1 MMTLNQNKK
10 PHIVFLFS
18 DTGGGHRSAAQ
29 AIIEAL
35 EIFYPYQVT
44 TEMVDFFIEYA
55 PPPLDL
61 APATYAQMGQL
72 PELWKLG
79 YKMSNGKRRSE
90 AIQEVLWPYV
100 RKSTERLVKEHPC
113 NLFVSVHPLVNTP
126 ILRALE
132 DDSTPYLTVIT
143 DMVTTHAFWYN
154 TRASMILT
162 PTEEALARGLQI
174 GIDPERIK
182 VVGQPISDAFRKPT
196 ASKTELRLKLGWHQ
210 DLPVVLIIGGGE
222 GMGPLEATVRAV
234 DSANLPLKMVVVAG
248 RNNALKDRLD
258 EADYRT
264 PHEILGFVEN
274 MPDLMNAADIII
286 TKAGPGTI
294 SEAFVAGLPIILYS
308 RMPGQEDGNINYVVD
323 KAAGV
328 WAPEPEDV
336 VKTLKN
342 WIDHPMLRNAIAS
355 ISKSLARPDASKN
368 IADEII
374 KIVNIDQI

>member
-1 MMTLNQNKK
+1 MTRNQNKK

-35 EIFYPYQVT
+35 EIYYPDQVT
-44 TEMVDFFIEYA
+44 TKMVDFFIEYA

-61 APATYAQMGQL
+61 APATYAQMGQV
-72 PELWKLG
+72 PELWKFG

-90 AIQEVLWPYV
+90 MIQEVLWPYIK
-100 RKSTERLVKEHPC
+100 KSTERLLKEHPC
-113 NLFVSVHPLVNTP
+113 DLFVSVHPLVNTP
-126 ILRALE
+126 ILRAL
-132 DDSTPYLTVIT
+132 DDDRIPYITVIT

-154 TRASMILT
+154 MRANMILT

-174 GIDPERIK
+174 GIAPERIK
-182 VVGQPISDAFRKPT
+182 VVGQPISDAFRRPT
-196 ASKTELRLKLGWHQ
+196 ASKTELRLKLGWPK
-210 DLPVVLIIGGGE
+210 DLPVVLMIGGGE

-234 DSANLPLKMVVVAG
+234 DSANLDLMMVVVAG
-248 RNNALKDRLD
+248 RNKPLKDRLE
-258 EADYRT
+258 EADFQT

-308 RMPGQEDGNINYVVD
+308 RMPGQEDGNIDYVVD
-323 KAAGV
+323 KGAGV
-328 WAPEPEDV
+328 WAPEPKDAAL
-336 VKTLKN
+336 TLKK
-342 WIDHPMLRNAIAS
+342 WIDDPILRDKIAS
-355 ISKSLARPDASKN
+355 ISKGLARPDASKN
-368 IADEII
+368 IAGEII

>member
-1 MMTLNQNKK
+1 MTLNQNKK
-10 PHIVFLFS
+10 SHIVFLFS

-29 AIIEAL
+29 AIIDAL
-35 EIFYPYQVT
+35 EIYYPNQVT

-72 PELWKLG
+72 PELWKIG

-90 AIQEVLWPYV
+90 MIQEVLWPYIK
-100 RKSTERLVKEHPC
+100 KSTERLVKEHPC
-113 NLFVSVHPLVNTP
+113 DLFVSVHPLVNTP

-132 DDSTPYLTVIT
+132 DEPIPYITVIT

-154 TRASMILT
+154 TRANMILT
-162 PTEEALARGLQI
+162 PTEEALSRGLQI
-174 GIDPERIK
+174 GITPERIK
-182 VVGQPISDAFRKPT
+182 VVGQPIADAFRRPS
-196 ASKTELRLKLGWHQ
+196 ASKVDLRKKFGWSP
-210 DLPVVLIIGGGE
+210 DLPVALIIGGGE
-222 GMGPLEATVRAV
+222 GMGPLETTVRAV
-234 DSANLPLKMVVVAG
+234 DSANLNLKMVVVAG
-248 RNNALKDRLD
+248 RNKALEDRLE
-258 EADYRT
+258 EAGFQT
-264 PHEILGFVEN
+264 PHHILGFVEN
-274 MPDLMNAADIII
+274 MADLMNAADIII

-308 RMPGQEDGNINYVVD
+308 RMPGQEDGNIDYVVD

-328 WAPEPEDV
+328 WAPEPEEV
-336 VKTLKN
+336 VKTLKK
-342 WIDHPMLRNAIAS
+342 WIDHPILMNAIAS

>member
-1 MMTLNQNKK
+1 MTRNQNKK

-35 EIFYPYQVT
+35 EIYYPDQVT
-44 TEMVDFFIEYA
+44 TKMVDFFIEYA

-61 APATYAQMGQL
+61 APATYAQMGHV
-72 PELWKLG
+72 PELWKFG

-90 AIQEVLWPYV
+90 MIQEVLWPYIK
-100 RKSTERLVKEHPC
+100 KSTERLLKEHPC
-113 NLFVSVHPLVNTP
+113 DLFVSVHPLVNTP
-126 ILRALE
+126 ILRAL
-132 DDSTPYLTVIT
+132 DDDRIPYITVIT

-154 TRASMILT
+154 MRANMILT

-174 GIDPERIK
+174 GIAPERIK
-182 VVGQPISDAFRKPT
+182 VVGQPISDAFRRPT
-196 ASKTELRLKLGWHQ
+196 ASKTELRLKLGWPK
-210 DLPVVLIIGGGE
+210 DLPVVLMIGGGE

-234 DSANLPLKMVVVAG
+234 DSANLDLMMVVVAG
-248 RNNALKDRLD
+248 RNKPLKDRLE
-258 EADYRT
+258 EADFQT

-308 RMPGQEDGNINYVVD
+308 RMPGQEDGNIDYVVD
-323 KAAGV
+323 KGAGV
-328 WAPEPEDV
+328 WAPEPKDAAL
-336 VKTLKN
+336 TLKK
-342 WIDHPMLRNAIAS
+342 WIDDPILRDKIAS
-355 ISKSLARPDASKN
+355 ISKGLARPDASKN
-368 IADEII
+368 IAGEII

>member
-1 MMTLNQNKK
+1 MTRNQNKK

-35 EIFYPYQVT
+35 EIYYPDQVT
-44 TEMVDFFIEYA
+44 TKMVDFFIEYA

-61 APATYAQMGQL
+61 APATYAQMGQV
-72 PELWKLG
+72 PELWKFG

-90 AIQEVLWPYV
+90 MIQEVLWPYIK
-100 RKSTERLVKEHPC
+100 KSTERLLKEHPC
-113 NLFVSVHPLVNTP
+113 DLFVSVHPLVNTP
-126 ILRALE
+126 ILRAL
-132 DDSTPYLTVIT
+132 DDDRIPYITVIT

-154 TRASMILT
+154 MRANMILT

-174 GIDPERIK
+174 GIAPERIK
-182 VVGQPISDAFRKPT
+182 VVGQPISDAFRRPT
-196 ASKTELRLKLGWHQ
+196 ASKTELRLKLGWPK
-210 DLPVVLIIGGGE
+210 DLPVVLMIGGGE

-234 DSANLPLKMVVVAG
+234 DSANLDLMMVVVAG
-248 RNNALKDRLD
+248 RNKPLKDRLE
-258 EADYRT
+258 EADFQT

-308 RMPGQEDGNINYVVD
+308 RMPGQEDGNIDYVVD
-323 KAAGV
+323 KGAGV
-328 WAPEPEDV
+328 WAPELKDAAL
-336 VKTLKN
+336 TLKK
-342 WIDHPMLRNAIAS
+342 WIDDPILRDKIAS
-355 ISKSLARPDASKN
+355 ISKGLARPDASKN
-368 IADEII
+368 IAGEII

>member
-1 MMTLNQNKK
+1 MTLNQNKK

-29 AIIEAL
+29 AIMEAL
-35 EIFYPYQVT
+35 EIYYPYQVT

-61 APATYAQMGQL
+61 APATYAQMGQV
-72 PELWKLG
+72 PELWKFG
-79 YKMSNGKRRSE
+79 YKISNGKRRSE
-90 AIQEVLWPYV
+90 VIQDVLWPYV
-100 RKSTERLVKEHPC
+100 RKSTDRLVKEHPC
-113 NLFVSVHPLVNTP
+113 DLFVSVHPLVNTP

-154 TRASMILT
+154 ARASMILT

-174 GIDPERIK
+174 GIAPERIK
-182 VVGQPISDAFRKPT
+182 VVGQPIADAFRRPT
-196 ASKTELRLKLGWHQ
+196 ASKTELRVKLGWPQ

-234 DSANLPLKMVVVAG
+234 DSANLGLMMVVVAG
-248 RNNALKDRLD
+248 RNKALRNRLK
-258 EADYRT
+258 EADYQT

-274 MPDLMNAADIII
+274 MADLMNAADIII

-308 RMPGQEDGNINYVVD
+308 RMPGQEDGNIDYVVD

-336 VKTLKN
+336 VKTLRN
-342 WIDHPMLRNAIAS
+342 WIEYPMLRNAIAS

-368 IADEII
+368 IAGEII

>member
-1 MMTLNQNKK
+1 MRNQSKK

-29 AIIEAL
+29 AIMEAL
-35 EIFYPYQVT
+35 EIYYPDQVT

-61 APATYAQMGQL
+61 APATYAQMGQV
-72 PELWKLG
+72 PELWKFG

-90 AIQEVLWPYV
+90 VIQDVLWPYV

-113 NLFVSVHPLVNTP
+113 DLFVSVHPLVNTP

-154 TRASMILT
+154 ARASMILT

-174 GIDPERIK
+174 GIAPERIK
-182 VVGQPISDAFRKPT
+182 VVGQPIADAFRRLT
-196 ASKTELRLKLGWHQ
+196 ASKTELRAKLGWPQ
-210 DLPVVLIIGGGE
+210 GLPVVLIIGGGE

-248 RNNALKDRLD
+248 RNKALRNRLK
-258 EADYRT
+258 EADFQT

-274 MPDLMNAADIII
+274 MPDMMNAADIII

-308 RMPGQEDGNINYVVD
+308 RMPGQEDGNIDYVVD

-342 WIDHPMLRNAIAS
+342 WIEHPMLRNAIAS

-368 IADEII
+368 IAGEII

>member
-1 MMTLNQNKK
+1 MTRNQNKK
-10 PHIVFLFS
+10 PQIVFLFS

-35 EIFYPYQVT
+35 EIYYPQQVT
-44 TEMVDFFIEYA
+44 TEMVDFFSEYA

-61 APATYAQMGQL
+61 APATYAQMGQV
-72 PELWKLG
+72 PELWKFG

-90 AIQEVLWPYV
+90 VIQDLLWPYV
-100 RKSTERLVKEHPC
+100 KKSTERLVKEHPC
-113 NLFVSVHPLVNTP
+113 DLFVSVHPLVNTP
-126 ILRALE
+126 ILRVLE

-174 GIDPERIK
+174 GIAPERIK
-182 VVGQPISDAFRKPT
+182 VVGQPIADAFRRRT
-196 ASKTELRLKLGWHQ
+196 ASKTELRLKLGWTQ

-248 RNNALKDRLD
+248 RNKALKDRLE
-258 EADYRT
+258 EADFQT

-274 MPDLMNAADIII
+274 MPDLMKAVDIII

-308 RMPGQEDGNINYVVD
+308 RMPGQEDGNIDYVVD

-336 VKTLKN
+336 VKTLKK
-342 WIDHPMLRNAIAS
+342 WIDHPILRNAIAS

-368 IADEII
+368 IAGEII